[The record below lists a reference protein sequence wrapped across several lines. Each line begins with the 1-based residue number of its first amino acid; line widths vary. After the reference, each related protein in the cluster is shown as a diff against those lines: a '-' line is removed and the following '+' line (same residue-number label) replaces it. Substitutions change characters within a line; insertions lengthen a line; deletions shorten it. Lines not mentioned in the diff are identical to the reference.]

1 VPRLLAWSRA
11 VRQTSW
17 APVAMVLVYTPAAF
31 VLFPRPLLTLFA
43 VVAFGPWFGFA
54 YSAVGILVAALATY
68 YAGRVLRRDTVV
80 RLAGKKAEKGS
91 KVLRRHGV
99 LSIFAA
105 NMVPVPPFVV
115 QNMIAGA
122 VRIPLWDYTLGSVL
136 GMLPGLLAATVF
148 GNQIVRWLEDPAD
161 MNYWI
166 IGGAIVG
173 FAAFTY
179 FAGRWASK
187 Q

>member
-1 VPRLLAWSRA
+1 
-11 VRQTSW
+11 
-17 APVAMVLVYTPAAF
+17 MILVYTPAAF

-43 VVAFGPWFGFA
+43 VVAFGPWLGFA
-54 YSAVGILVAALATY
+54 YSAVGILLAALATY

-80 RLAGKKAEKGS
+80 RLAGKKADKAS

-148 GNQIVRWLEDPAD
+148 GNQIVRWLEDPAG

-166 IGGAIVG
+166 IGGVIVV

-179 FAGRWASK
+179 FVGRWASK
-187 Q
+187 R